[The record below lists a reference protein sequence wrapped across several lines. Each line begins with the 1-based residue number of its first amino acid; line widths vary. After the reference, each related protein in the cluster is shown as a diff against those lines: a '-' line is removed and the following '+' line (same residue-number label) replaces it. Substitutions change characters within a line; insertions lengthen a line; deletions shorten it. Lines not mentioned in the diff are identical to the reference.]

1 MDNIDNII
9 DSILID
15 SILYA
20 ISDYKYRK
28 HKQPD
33 RILVNN
39 LCYVKL
45 MNHLSYNN
53 DTIKTFCNIPI
64 SKDSTDAT
72 NIPRFYL
79 CEEGIIYNN

>member
-1 MDNIDNII
+1 MDNIIN
-9 DSILID
+9 SIA
-15 SILYA
+15 YA
-20 ISDYKYRK
+20 IKDYEYRK

-45 MNHLSYNN
+45 INNLLYNILDRQKCN
-53 DTIKTFCNIPI
+53 DGIETIFNIPI
-64 SKDSTDAT
+64 SKDSKDTT

-79 CEEGIIYNN
+79 CEEGTIYNN